1 MTTINGV
8 RRAKSKGLSKEEI
21 DERIKMAN
29 MVLIGMIAPMVVLI
43 VCGILFLIYL
53 YLNGFK

>member
-8 RRAKSKGLSKEEI
+8 RRAKGKGLSKEEI

-29 MVLIGMIAPMVVLI
+29 MAIIGMIVPMIVLTL
-43 VCGILFLIYL
+43 CGILFLIYL
-53 YLNGFK
+53 LVSQWF